1 MTINIVKNILSIK
14 YQPAEGWHFKTPKE
28 WQDYSIDI
36 NTEENPVRGVRAI
49 IEKSN
54 NGSVTAVGGL

>member
-1 MTINIVKNILSIK
+1 VPDLFFPTSDVPHKLRDANK

-49 IEKSN
+49 I
-54 NGSVTAVGGL
+54 

>member
-1 MTINIVKNILSIK
+1 MVKINRDVSSIK

-28 WQDYSIDI
+28 WQDYSIEI
-36 NTEENPVRGVRAI
+36 NTEENPVRGDRTM

-54 NGSVTAVGGL
+54 NGSVTAFSGL